1 MKSPF
6 LLVEIQAAGVGC
18 TAHEGVNICVLLI
31 FVKIWQENG
40 HGTKAACTCGVKT
53 KTGRLFK
60 TVPQFFG
67 FLSVVAA
74 FAFFLAFR
82 FVAEQ
87 VGADQRFERV
97 VADFAFIVFV
107 FHADFRCE

>member
-6 LLVEIQAAGVGC
+6 LLVEIQVAGVGC

-40 HGTKAACTCGVKT
+40 HGTKAACTCGVKI

-60 TVPQFFG
+60 TVPPFFG
-67 FLSVVAA
+67 CLPV
-74 FAFFLAFR
+74 FLAFR

-97 VADFAFIVFV
+97 VADFTFIVFV

>member
-1 MKSPF
+1 MK
-6 LLVEIQAAGVGC
+6 I
-18 TAHEGVNICVLLI
+18 
-31 FVKIWQENG
+31 
-40 HGTKAACTCGVKT
+40 
-53 KTGRLFK
+53 KTGRLFE
-60 TVPQFFG
+60 TVPPFFG

-87 VGADQRFERV
+87 IGADQRFERV

-107 FHADFRCE
+107 FHTDFRYE